1 MSHDIQQDPET
12 PPRLRWP
19 MGLSGRGFGAIC
31 LLGGIAVMA
40 ANVASFVVFQRY
52 WRWAFLLPPAL
63 VFVGLGL
70 VILPERLTRLDSG
83 SKGVGSKLVGALL
96 LLALLGGLVVGGFLA
111 YDPASTMRWIGLH

>member
-1 MSHDIQQDPET
+1 MSHDMPQNPENT
-12 PPRLRWP
+12 PSLRWP

-40 ANVASFVVFQRY
+40 ANVGSIVFFQWY

-63 VFVGLGL
+63 VFVGIVL

-83 SKGVGSKLVGALL
+83 PKGVGSKLVGVLL

-111 YDPASTMRWIGLH
+111 HDPASTIMRWLH